1 MPSALDLTLLLLA
14 ASVLGVVAFRS
25 LNLPPMLGYLAV
37 GILIGPHAFGLVP
50 DTGGTR
56 YLAEF
61 GVVFLMFSIGLEFS
75 LPKLKAMRRIVFG
88 LGLAQVLATIAAVML
103 AGYAAHR
110 FLGLEVTLAGAFA
123 LGGALAMSSTA
134 IVLKLLAERLELE
147 TEHGKRI
154 VGVLLLQDL
163 AVVPLLVIVPAL
175 VKEPE
180 NVGLA
185 LGAALAK
192 AAVLLALL
200 LAGGQWLLRRWL
212 HLVARRKSH
221 ELFTLNVLLVTLALA
236 WLTEHAGLSLALG
249 AFVAGML
256 IAETE
261 YRHQVEE
268 DIKPFREVLL
278 GLFFVTIG
286 MLLNVRV
293 VVEQFGW
300 VLAALVVPTAFKF
313 LLVVG
318 LARALGASAGT
329 AIRAALPLA
338 TAGEFGFVLLQQAGG
353 LRLLPPEM
361 MQIVLAAMLLSM
373 LATPFL
379 MHYSDRIALRFVAS
393 EWMQRALAL
402 TQIATRSMAT
412 EKHVVICGYGR
423 TGQHLAKML
432 ERENIDYV
440 ALDLDPD
447 RVREAVAAGD
457 SVVYGDAGRRETLAA
472 AGVNRAAALVITY
485 NNTASAL
492 KVIHFAHEL
501 NPRLPII
508 VRTADDTD
516 LDKLLRAGATEV
528 VPEIFEGSL
537 MLGSHALVL
546 LGVPLAR
553 VVKRVREARDSRY
566 RLLRGYF
573 HGADDAAAFE
583 DEAHVRLH
591 SVPIEAGA
599 AAVGRRLGD
608 LGLAE
613 AGAEV
618 TAVRRRGI
626 RGADPSDDLV
636 LQAGDVLVLRGVP
649 EALELAEQRLLQR

>member
-1 MPSALDLTLLLLA
+1 
-14 ASVLGVVAFRS
+14 
-25 LNLPPMLGYLAV
+25 
-37 GILIGPHAFGLVP
+37 
-50 DTGGTR
+50 
-56 YLAEF
+56 
-61 GVVFLMFSIGLEFS
+61 
-75 LPKLKAMRRIVFG
+75 
-88 LGLAQVLATIAAVML
+88 
-103 AGYAAHR
+103 
-110 FLGLEVTLAGAFA
+110 
-123 LGGALAMSSTA
+123 
-134 IVLKLLAERLELE
+134 
-147 TEHGKRI
+147 
-154 VGVLLLQDL
+154 
-163 AVVPLLVIVPAL
+163 
-175 VKEPE
+175 
-180 NVGLA
+180 
-185 LGAALAK
+185 
-192 AAVLLALL
+192 
-200 LAGGQWLLRRWL
+200 
-212 HLVARRKSH
+212 
-221 ELFTLNVLLVTLALA
+221 
-236 WLTEHAGLSLALG
+236 
-249 AFVAGML
+249 ML

-293 VVEQFGW
+293 VAEQLGW
-300 VLAALVVPTAFKF
+300 VLLALTVPTAFKF
-313 LLVVG
+313 LLIVG
-318 LARALGASAGT
+318 LARAFGAGAGT

-353 LRLLPPEM
+353 LRLLPADM
-361 MQIVLAAMLLSM
+361 MQVVLAAMLLSM

-379 MHYSDRIALRFVAS
+379 MQYSDRIALRFVAS

-432 ERENIDYV
+432 EQENIDYV

-447 RVREAVAAGD
+447 RVREAVAAGE

-485 NNTASAL
+485 HNVASAL

-508 VRTADDTD
+508 VRTADDAD
-516 LDKLLRAGATEV
+516 LDKLLAAGATEV
-528 VPEIFEGSL
+528 VPEVFEGSL

-553 VVKRVREARDSRY
+553 VVRRVREARDSRY

-573 HGADDAAAFE
+573 HGADDAAEF
-583 DEAHVRLH
+583 DDGTHVRLH

-608 LGLAE
+608 LALAQI
-613 AGAEV
+613 GAEV

-636 LQAGDVLVLRGVP
+636 LQAGDVLVLRGAP
-649 EALELAEQRLLQR
+649 EALELAEERLLKR